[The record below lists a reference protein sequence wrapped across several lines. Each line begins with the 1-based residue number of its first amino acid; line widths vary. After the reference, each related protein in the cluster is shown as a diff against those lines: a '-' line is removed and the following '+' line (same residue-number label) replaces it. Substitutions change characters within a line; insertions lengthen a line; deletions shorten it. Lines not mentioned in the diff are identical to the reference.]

1 MSTLYIRLPCRFAA
15 DSTARWLEL
24 ACPFALVSGGGSIE
38 REGVASLPDLS
49 GAAATAQRVV
59 LLLAASDV
67 TLLRVQIPPL
77 PAAKLK
83 AALPNLVEDQLLADP
98 SGCVVVAGDLSG
110 GLRTVAVM
118 QRDWLDLLADT
129 LIASGARRIA
139 VLPTQLCLS
148 CQPGQPGQSGRVTAA
163 ISEQGNGID
172 LMLRFTEQE
181 GIGLVI
187 GHEQHEAPAQEV
199 IRTLCALM
207 PEAPVTLYVP
217 QTALRA
223 YQEAISHANGHGK
236 CATPD
241 YETCHARSPHLN
253 PLPQAGEEANE
264 SLREFHVD
272 ALNKRINV
280 LADNWP
286 HWIAGA
292 HGAALDLMAGSGRA
306 ASHGLDWRAWRWPI
320 GLAAAVLL
328 TNAIA
333 LNADWWRMKNEANS
347 LRAAMIQTYKSAYPK
362 ETVILDPV
370 AQMRQ
375 KIDAAKRNAGL
386 PAPDDF
392 TAILAGFG
400 EAWGETWG
408 EAWESVMPGK
418 TAPVIEAL
426 EYRER
431 SLIVRF
437 KPAPSRAEGPDME
450 VPLQRI
456 KAALAERNLL
466 LDAVS
471 AQPPAVWKIRS
482 AK

>member
-1 MSTLYIRLPCRFAA
+1 MSTLYIRLPSRSSA
-15 DSTARWLEL
+15 DSAARWLEL
-24 ACPFALVSGGGSIE
+24 ACPFALVSGGDSIE

-83 AALPNLVEDQLLADP
+83 AALPNLVEDQLLVDP
-98 SGCVVVAGDLSG
+98 SGCAVVAGDLSG

-118 QRDWLDLLADT
+118 QRDWLDFLVST

-139 VLPTQLCLS
+139 ALPAQLCLP
-148 CQPGQPGQSGRVTAA
+148 CQPGQSGSVTAA

-199 IRTLCALM
+199 IRTLCALV

-217 QTALRA
+217 QTAVRA
-223 YQEAISHANGHGK
+223 YQEAISHA
-236 CATPD
+236 
-241 YETCHARSPHLN
+241 
-253 PLPQAGEEANE
+253 
-264 SLREFHVD
+264 D

-280 LADNWP
+280 LAGNWP
-286 HWIAGA
+286 HWIAGV
-292 HGAALDLMAGSGRA
+292 HGAVLDMMAGSRMA

-362 ETVILDPV
+362 ETVILDPA

-392 TAILAGFG
+392 TAILAAF
-400 EAWGETWG
+400 GETWG

-418 TAPVIEAL
+418 MAPVIEVL

-437 KPAPSRAEGPDME
+437 KPAPSRVEGPDME
-450 VPLQRI
+450 APLQRI
-456 KAALAERNLL
+456 KAALAERDLL
-466 LDAVS
+466 LDPVS
-471 AQPPAVWKIRS
+471 AQPAAVWKIRS

>member
-38 REGVASLPDLS
+38 REGVASLPGLS

-83 AALPNLVEDQLLADP
+83 AALPNLVEDRLLADP
-98 SGCVVVAGDLSG
+98 SGCAVVAGDLSG

-118 QRDWLDLLADT
+118 QRDWLDFLAGT

-139 VLPTQLCLS
+139 VLPAQLCLP

-163 ISEQGNGID
+163 ISEQGNGIG

-181 GIGLVI
+181 GIGLVV

-199 IRTLCALM
+199 IRTLCALV

-223 YQEAISHANGHGK
+223 YQEAISHA
-236 CATPD
+236 
-241 YETCHARSPHLN
+241 
-253 PLPQAGEEANE
+253 
-264 SLREFHVD
+264 D
-272 ALNKRINV
+272 ALNQRINV

-408 EAWESVMPGK
+408 ETWESVMPGK

-471 AQPPAVWKIRS
+471 AQPAAVWKIRS